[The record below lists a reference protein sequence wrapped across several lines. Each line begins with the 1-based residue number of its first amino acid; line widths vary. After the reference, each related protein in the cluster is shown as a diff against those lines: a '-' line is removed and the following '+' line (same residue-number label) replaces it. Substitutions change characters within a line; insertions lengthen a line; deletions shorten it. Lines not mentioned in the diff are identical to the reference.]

1 MFAVIG
7 TNIGIFS
14 SLSYQTAIGAGWLL
28 LSMTDV
34 RYGHTLQAVRAKVY
48 SWQILWLLFI
58 TADDET
64 RLATVFSSYAGG
76 APGRARSMRQSR
88 RTSSALGIGN
98 SAADLHSH
106 SSHHQN
112 HVGAPTSM
120 NGSAG
125 GYGVG
130 GGSAYGGS
138 QTALNVGNNGA
149 GNMNGQASKANGIS
163 QAGSMNNQGGFGTPT
178 SQTGAGSAAGN
189 RVSQQP
195 QMQQQQQQ
203 QSTSSHMPQSQQSG
217 ALQTANNG
225 DSPKVVKAKALYSCE
240 YWYSC
245 SQRGG
250 Y

>member
-1 MFAVIG
+1 
-7 TNIGIFS
+7 
-14 SLSYQTAIGAGWLL
+14 
-28 LSMTDV
+28 MTD
-34 RYGHTLQAVRAKVY
+34 
-48 SWQILWLLFI
+48 ILWLLFI

-225 DSPKVVKAKALYSCE
+225 DSPKVVKAKALYSYTASPDDPNE
-240 YWYSC
+240 IGFIKGELLDILDNSGKWFSARKADGTTGIVPSNYL
-245 SQRGG
+245 QLL
-250 Y
+250 